1 MAEWRLFPK
10 DTVPVFTTPEWYVH
24 RERAKHLE
32 QVGHKERL
40 LLAAEFVRDAASLFV
55 YPTVSVADLGAG
67 DGGLLSLIDVDRGI
81 ECWGYDLS
89 PEAVAGARVRNV
101 DVRMADVVAHPER
114 VRWGDIAVVTELLE
128 HLVDPHAF
136 VREITKHSRVI
147 VASSPYLEN
156 DGFFYPFH
164 TWAWDEVGYE
174 ALFEQANVSVI
185 RHETVAGSQVIL
197 GVGP

>member
-1 MAEWRLFPK
+1 MAEYKLFP
-10 DTVPVFTTPEWYVH
+10 DNTIPEFTTAGWYQH

-40 LLAAEFVRDAASLFV
+40 LLAADFVRDAASLFV
-55 YPTVSVADLGAG
+55 YPTVSVVDLGAG
-67 DGGLLSLIDVDRGI
+67 DGGLLSLLEPTAGIDG
-81 ECWGYDLS
+81 WGYDLS
-89 PEAVAGARVRNV
+89 PEAVAGARQRGV
-101 DVRMADVVAHPER
+101 DVRLADVVAHLDR
-114 VRWGDIAVVTELLE
+114 VKWGDIAVVTEFLE
-128 HLVDPHAF
+128 HLVEPHLF
-136 VREITKHSRVI
+136 LQVLSKHVRVI

-164 TWAWDEVGYE
+164 TFAWDEAGYE
-174 ALFEQANVSVI
+174 ALLGQAGYSTL